1 MRLDLRKIIHV
12 PGASVP
18 FDLQLDLTHLDFFG
32 ARPITRPLQ
41 VQGKV
46 TNRAGALQLEGT
58 ASTVLDL
65 TCDRCC
71 KPYTAEKVVPLDS
84 LLAAE
89 LENEDSEDEIILL
102 DGGAV
107 DLDEVASTAF
117 ILAMDTKNLC
127 SEDCKGLCSR
137 CGANL
142 NDGPCGCK
150 PDVDP
155 RLAALAQLL
164 DDKAE

>member
-12 PGASVP
+12 PGASAP
-18 FDLQLDLTHLDFFG
+18 FEFQMDLTDLEFFG
-32 ARPITRPLQ
+32 ARPITRPIQ

-46 TNRAGALQLEGT
+46 TNRAGALVLEGT

-65 TCDRCC
+65 HCDRCC
-71 KPYTAEKVVPLDS
+71 KPYSMEKSVPLDT

-89 LENEDSEDEIILL
+89 LEDEENEDEIFLL
-102 DGGAV
+102 DGDEA

-117 ILAMDTKNLC
+117 ILGMDTKNLC

-137 CGANL
+137 CGADLNL
-142 NDGPCGCK
+142 GPCDCK
-150 PDVDP
+150 PEVDP